1 MIAKLSEVVF
11 PHPESA
17 LTGNADATID
27 LDPGGD
33 PTGTVIDN
41 NYPKPVEILQ
51 DLQSELYAQS
61 GKPSS
66 EQTDLV
72 SVGLLSL
79 DTAVQLLRTS
89 VSYFESQFTM
99 RVLTLSQVHR

>member
-1 MIAKLSEVVF
+1 LINENVENRLARVEQMIAKLSEAVF
-11 PHPESA
+11 PH
-17 LTGNADATID
+17 ADSTLSEIIGTANSLDTPTEGDTTETI
-27 LDPGGD
+27 
-33 PTGTVIDN
+33 IAN

-72 SVGLLSL
+72 SVGLLPL
-79 DTAVQLLRTS
+79 DTAVQLLRT
-89 VSYFESQFTM
+89 
-99 RVLTLSQVHR
+99 